1 MDFQHN
7 DTLVHITFEDGDHK
21 TFGDADTASVVGT
34 QVKDGVFI
42 VGVLDTEDRNPRVL
56 SYGYPLSSVSS
67 WLIDEEPVVQEEPKK
82 GPKS

>member
-7 DTLVHITFEDGDHK
+7 DTLVHITLEDGTTK
-21 TFGDADTASVVGT
+21 TFGDSDTASVVGT

-42 VGVLDTEDRNPRVL
+42 VGVLDTEYGNPRVL
-56 SYGYPLSSVSS
+56 SYGYPLDAVTG
-67 WLIDEEPVVQEEPKK
+67 WLIDEEPAVQEAPKK